1 MVAVDIIFAPIFLSA
16 LVYFL
21 TRGSQHITKYIALGW
36 FVVLFFISFSWLNQ
50 IMHPENYN
58 FAPDI
63 LAYIKTTGFLPLG
76 EFLRVPEFGFSLT
89 LQIDALSVAMLL
101 LTAALLILVVF
112 TSWEEKNQAAYF
124 SLLILFSGPIFG
136 VFMTTNILWFFMFWE
151 LTLVPMLFLVGVW
164 GAEGEEVKKVFNME
178 IKLPSRVYAAIKF
191 FLYTHV
197 FAMFMFVGFFLLF
210 KQTGYWD
217 LTLIKEA
224 SLATPALI
232 WWLMFLGFA
241 AKLPTFP
248 FHTWLPDAHVQAPSS
263 ISVLLAGVLLKMG
276 AYGLIRFTVELLP
289 VTTSQFAMWM
299 VVLGL
304 ATTFFAGLL
313 AIYEKHIKKMVA
325 YSSISHMG
333 LVVVAVATL
342 SYDGLSAALYEM
354 IGHALVISPLFLI
367 AGWFHHKTHT
377 WYMDEMGGI
386 MKYAPYASAIFIIA
400 GMAALGLPG
409 TMGFIGELTIIIS
422 AVKSFGW
429 WIALIALAGMISAGY
444 IIWAVRR
451 AIHAEP
457 SEIVKK
463 ADFHMSIAEQFALAV
478 FTFLILAFGINPQ
491 PIFDL
496 ANKAFSFLGGM

>member
-1 MVAVDIIFAPIFLSA
+1 MVAVDIIFAPIFFSVLLYFMTRNNQDLAKYFA
-16 LVYFL
+16 L
-21 TRGSQHITKYIALGW
+21 AW
-36 FVVLFFISFSWLNQ
+36 FVVLFVISIKW
-50 IMHPENYN
+50 YN
-58 FAPDI
+58 ELPQE
-63 LAYIKTTGFLPLG
+63 GFLYLG
-76 EFLRVPEFGFSLT
+76 EYLSVPQFNFKLT
-89 LQIDALSVAMLL
+89 LQIDALSVAMLI

-112 TSWEEKNQAAYF
+112 TSWTEKKQASYF
-124 SLLILFSGPIFG
+124 ALLVAFSGPIFG
-136 VFMTTNILWFFMFWE
+136 VFMTTNVLWFFMFWE
-151 LTLVPMLFLVGVW
+151 LTMVPMLFLVGIW
-164 GAEGEEVKKVFNME
+164 GAER
-178 IKLPSRVYAAIKF
+178 RVYAAIKF
-191 FLYTHV
+191 FLYTHA
-197 FAMFMFVGFFLLF
+197 FGMLMFVGFYLLY

-217 LTLIKEA
+217 ITLIKEA

-241 AKLPTFP
+241 AKLPVFP

-276 AYGLIRFTVELLP
+276 AYGLIRFTVELMP
-289 VTTSQFAMWM
+289 ETTKHFAMWILM
-299 VVLGL
+299 IGL
-304 ATTFFAGLL
+304 ATAFFAGML

-333 LVVVAVATL
+333 LVVVAVATMT
-342 SYDGLSAALYEM
+342 YDGLSAALYEM

-367 AGWFHHKTHT
+367 AGWLHHKTHT

-386 MKYAPYASAIFIIA
+386 MQKAPYASAIFILA

-409 TMGFIGELTIIIS
+409 TMGFVGELTIIVS

-429 WIALIALAGMISAGY
+429 WIAVIALAGMISAGY

-451 AIHAEP
+451 AIHGEM

-463 ADFHMSIAEQFALAV
+463 SDFTMTLPEKFALAV
-478 FTFLILAFGINPQ
+478 YALLIVYYGVYPQ

>member
-1 MVAVDIIFAPIFLSA
+1 MVAVDIIFAPIVFSA

-21 TRGSQHITKYIALGW
+21 TRNAQQIAKYIALGW
-36 FVVLFFISFSWLNQ
+36 FVVLFIISLNWLNQ
-50 IMHPENYN
+50 IMHPENFN
-58 FAPDI
+58 FAPEV
-63 LAYIKTTGFLPLG
+63 LAYIKATGFLPLG
-76 EFLRVPEFGFSLT
+76 DFLKVPEFGFSLT

-101 LTAALLILVVF
+101 LTSALLILVVF
-112 TSWEEKNQAAYF
+112 TSWEEKHQASYF

-136 VFMTTNILWFFMFWE
+136 VFMTTNVLWFFMFWE
-151 LTLVPMLFLVGVW
+151 LTLVPMLFLVGIW
-164 GAEGEEVKKVFNME
+164 GAEQ
-178 IKLPSRVYAAIKF
+178 RVYAAIKF
-191 FLYTHV
+191 FIYTHV
-197 FAMFMFVGFFLLF
+197 FAMFMFVGFFLLY

-217 LTLIKEA
+217 FTLIKESA
-224 SLATPALI
+224 LVTPMLI

-241 AKLPTFP
+241 AKLPLFP

-289 VTTSQFAMWM
+289 ATTIHFSMWM

-304 ATTFFAGLL
+304 ATTLFAGML

-333 LVVVAVATL
+333 LVVVAIATMT
-342 SYDGLSAALYEM
+342 YDGLSAALYEM

-367 AGWFHHKTHT
+367 AGWLHHKTHT

-386 MKYAPYASAIFIIA
+386 MKYAPYASAIFILA

-429 WIALIALAGMISAGY
+429 WIAVIALGGLIAAGY

-457 SEIVKK
+457 SEKVLK
-463 ADFHMSIAEQFALAV
+463 ANFSMSLAERFALAV
-478 FTFLILAFGINPQ
+478 YAFLIVYFGINPQ

-496 ANKAFSFLGGM
+496 ANKAFSFFGGM

>member
-1 MVAVDIIFAPIFLSA
+1 MVAVDIIFAPIFLSI

-21 TRGSQHITKYIALGW
+21 TRGAQHLAKYIALGW
-36 FVVLFFISFSWLNQ
+36 FIILFIISLNWLGQ
-50 IMHPENYN
+50 IMHPEHYM
-58 FAPDI
+58 FAPQI
-63 LAYIKTTGFLPLG
+63 LQYIKSTGFLPLG
-76 EFLRVPEFGFSLT
+76 EFLSVPAFGFSLT
-89 LQIDALSVAMLL
+89 LQVDALSVAMLI

-136 VFMTTNILWFFMFWE
+136 VFMTTNVLWFFMFWE
-151 LTLVPMLFLVGVW
+151 LTLVPMLFLIAYW
-164 GAEGEEVKKVFNME
+164 GADEIVIKKVFNVE

-197 FAMFMFVGFFLLF
+197 FAMFMFIGFFLLF

-217 LTLIKEA
+217 FTLIKEA

-241 AKLPTFP
+241 AKLPLFP

-263 ISVLLAGVLLKMG
+263 VSVLLAGVLLKMG

-289 VTTSQFAMWM
+289 QTTEHFAIWM
-299 VVLGL
+299 VILGL
-304 ATTFFAGLL
+304 ITTFFAGFL
-313 AIYEKHIKKMVA
+313 AIHEKHIKKIVA

-333 LVVVAVATL
+333 LVVIAIATM

-367 AGWFHHKTHT
+367 AGWLHHKTHT
-377 WYMDEMGGI
+377 WYMNEMGGI
-386 MKYAPYASAIFIIA
+386 MKYAPYASTIFILA

-429 WIALIALAGMISAGY
+429 WIAVIALSGMISAGY
-444 IIWAVRR
+444 IIWSVRR
-451 AIHAEP
+451 AIHGEP
-457 SEIVKK
+457 SVIVQKTN
-463 ADFHMSIAEQFALAV
+463 FTMSWAEKFALAV
-478 FTFLILAFGINPQ
+478 FAFLIVYFGVYPQ
-491 PIFDL
+491 PIFDI
-496 ANKAFSFLGGM
+496 ANKAFSFFGGM